1 MIYGNKIESRSTFK
15 IKTVY
20 YLELLTPKTMKLLGR
35 TKSKI
40 KKKKWWKCS
49 SFRNHG
55 SIIHTLLTT
64 IISRI

>member
-15 IKTVY
+15 IETVY

-40 KKKKWWKCS
+40 KKK
-49 SFRNHG
+49 NGENVPHLE
-55 SIIHTLLTT
+55 IMEVLYIHC
-64 IISRI
+64 